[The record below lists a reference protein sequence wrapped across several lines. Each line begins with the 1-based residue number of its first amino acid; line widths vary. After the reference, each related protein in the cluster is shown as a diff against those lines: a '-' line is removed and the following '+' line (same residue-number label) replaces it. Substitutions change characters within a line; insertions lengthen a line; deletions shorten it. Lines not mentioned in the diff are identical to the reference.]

1 MFLSLVYQKNI
12 FRKANRRF
20 IDYNQ
25 DNNGGGSTRP
35 ALPGQKSPFLNKE
48 AALFMTDRILPLGK
62 LPPDLLA
69 QVLAK
74 SPVTDPRVILG
85 PGVGMDCAVVDAGRH
100 LLVFKSEPIT
110 FVTNSIGWYAV
121 QVSVNDVATTGAD
134 PRWMLTTLLL
144 PEGQTTPEMVW
155 EIGEEIFST
164 CRSLGISVIG
174 GHTEITHGLVNPI
187 LVATL
192 IGEVDRERLITPRGA
207 SDGDIILLTKGVP
220 VEGTAILAQEFPER
234 LKESFT
240 PEEITRAARFL
251 YDPGI
256 SVLRDAQIAV
266 ESGEVTAMHD
276 PTEGGLAAAL
286 WELSEASNNSLTVD
300 MSKVHV
306 PDLSSRICRFFGL
319 DPYAT
324 IASGALLLTCKPS
337 SEILICQALQ
347 KANISCVA
355 IGRVEAGEVGVWHT
369 ENGERSLMNRPI
381 RDEITRVFEQ

>member
-1 MFLSLVYQKNI
+1 MS
-12 FRKANRRF
+12 
-20 IDYNQ
+20 
-25 DNNGGGSTRP
+25 
-35 ALPGQKSPFLNKE
+35 
-48 AALFMTDRILPLGK
+48 DRILPLGK

-69 QVLAK
+69 QVLANA
-74 SPVTDPRVILG
+74 PVTDPRVILG
-85 PGVGMDCAVVDAGRH
+85 PGVGMDCAVIDAGRH

-110 FVTNSIGWYAV
+110 FVTNSIGWYTV

-144 PEGQTTPEMVW
+144 PEGQTTPELVW

-174 GHTEITHGLVNPI
+174 GHTEVTHGLANPI

-220 VEGTAILAQEFPER
+220 VEGTAILAQEFPECMQ
-234 LKESFT
+234 ETFT

-266 ESGEVTAMHD
+266 EAGEVTAMHD

-286 WELSEASNNSLTVD
+286 WELAEASNNRLAVD

-306 PDLSSRICRFFGL
+306 PDLAGRICRFFGL

-337 SEILICQALQ
+337 SETLICEALE
-347 KANISCVA
+347 KANISCVP
-355 IGRVEAGEVGVWHT
+355 IGRVEAGEIGVWST
-369 ENGERSLMNRPI
+369 ASGERSLIDRPT
-381 RDEITRVFEQ
+381 RDEITRVFEK